1 MLWVYFILLAVII
14 FVLLWFMQV
23 VFLQTYYSTMKKAE
37 TAQIGIEVENIFKN
51 VLDYKDE
58 IDKTAYKNS
67 ASIYIFNMD
76 GELFY
81 TNASYTSQNYYS
93 ESQSGLLAQMPGR
106 NVSVDISDIATD
118 IAESPTKRISYTL
131 NIDKLKTQIYV
142 YGKTIPDTEYCYVIL
157 MSIDPID
164 ATSSVIT
171 SQLIYITIISL
182 ILSTIISLFMSK
194 RLSKPIKKM
203 NDTAKKLSK
212 GDYNIVF
219 EKCGYEELDELA
231 DTLNKATNSLER
243 TDEIKRELIA
253 NVSHDLKT
261 PLTMIKAYS
270 EMIRDLSGDN
280 KEKREEH
287 LKVIIDETDRLTR
300 LVNDMMDLS
309 KIESGI
315 ISINKEKI
323 NFTEMASSLIDR
335 IKLSSIDTEHTIEYI
350 IPKDLYVLADKTKI
364 EQVLYNL
371 IINAIKHSGEGKKK
385 ILIKATATQKRVK
398 VEVIDNGVGI
408 SKEDLEHIWDRYY
421 KASDSFTRQVQ
432 GSGLGLSIVKNI
444 LIKHSSDFGV
454 ESELGKGSNFWF
466 DLERISKKDM
476 DFDKNKNN

>member
-1 MLWVYFILLAVII
+1 
-14 FVLLWFMQV
+14 
-23 VFLQTYYSTMKKAE
+23 
-37 TAQIGIEVENIFKN
+37 
-51 VLDYKDE
+51 
-58 IDKTAYKNS
+58 
-67 ASIYIFNMD
+67 
-76 GELFY
+76 
-81 TNASYTSQNYYS
+81 
-93 ESQSGLLAQMPGR
+93 
-106 NVSVDISDIATD
+106 
-118 IAESPTKRISYTL
+118 
-131 NIDKLKTQIYV
+131 
-142 YGKTIPDTEYCYVIL
+142 
-157 MSIDPID
+157 
-164 ATSSVIT
+164 
-171 SQLIYITIISL
+171 
-182 ILSTIISLFMSK
+182 
-194 RLSKPIKKM
+194 M

-335 IKLSSIDTEHTIEYI
+335 IKLSNIDTEHTIEYI

-371 IINAIKHSGEGKKK
+371 IINAIKHSGEGEKK

-454 ESELGKGSNFWF
+454 ESELGNGSNFWF

>member
-1 MLWVYFILLAVII
+1 
-14 FVLLWFMQV
+14 
-23 VFLQTYYSTMKKAE
+23 
-37 TAQIGIEVENIFKN
+37 
-51 VLDYKDE
+51 
-58 IDKTAYKNS
+58 
-67 ASIYIFNMD
+67 
-76 GELFY
+76 
-81 TNASYTSQNYYS
+81 
-93 ESQSGLLAQMPGR
+93 
-106 NVSVDISDIATD
+106 
-118 IAESPTKRISYTL
+118 
-131 NIDKLKTQIYV
+131 
-142 YGKTIPDTEYCYVIL
+142 
-157 MSIDPID
+157 
-164 ATSSVIT
+164 
-171 SQLIYITIISL
+171 
-182 ILSTIISLFMSK
+182 
-194 RLSKPIKKM
+194 
-203 NDTAKKLSK
+203 
-212 GDYNIVF
+212 
-219 EKCGYEELDELA
+219 
-231 DTLNKATNSLER
+231 
-243 TDEIKRELIA
+243 
-253 NVSHDLKT
+253 
-261 PLTMIKAYS
+261 MIKAYS

-421 KASDSFTRQVQ
+421 KASESFTRNVQ

-444 LIKHSSDFGV
+444 LLKHKSNFGV
-454 ESELGKGSNFWF
+454 ESTEGKGSNFWF
-466 DLERISKKDM
+466 DLERISKKEM
-476 DFDKNKNN
+476 NIEKNKKE